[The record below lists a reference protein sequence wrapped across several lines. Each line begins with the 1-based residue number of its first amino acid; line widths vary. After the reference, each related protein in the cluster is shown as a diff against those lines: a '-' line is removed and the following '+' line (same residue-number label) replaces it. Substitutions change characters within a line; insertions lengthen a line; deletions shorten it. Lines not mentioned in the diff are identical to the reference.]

1 MSEGAGFRR
10 RYFGPL
16 GCLVQVK
23 QVLIYHI
30 FYILEDFV
38 HCFDQ
43 AALTHGG
50 SVVPLQT
57 G

>member
-1 MSEGAGFRR
+1 MSEGAGLRR

-16 GCLVQVK
+16 GCLVQVE

-30 FYILEDFV
+30 SYILEDPV

-43 AALTHGG
+43 AALTHEG
-50 SVVPLQT
+50 SVVPLHT